1 MQFSLDHKTAS
12 LSVGDF
18 SDFAL
23 GPRDSFGG
31 PQGLW
36 RAQLGQHWHNE
47 LKTQIVRE
55 HTVGGTL
62 RPDVLF
68 EVPIEGRLAHRGWSI
83 TLTGRIDQI
92 IGPTL
97 REIKTVTRPLPTE
110 ESTLRADYPAY
121 FLQLS
126 TYVILLRASALNPP
140 LSALN
145 PQRSTPNCSPLRSE
159 LVFVE
164 ASSGLAQTIALTPF
178 DEALVHHQLD
188 ALVQFLDQQL
198 RARERRRTLHF
209 RPPFTDLRPG
219 QETIQADLRA
229 AFGCVESPE
238 SSVQHSGEDSP
249 TLDARHSTAAP
260 PLAALHSQSATILL
274 FEAPTGYGKTGCVLE
289 FALSQLQSGRFTRL
303 IWLTGKSTGQLQ
315 VVRTLEQM
323 TAVASSG
330 PRPGQPREATQPAPT
345 PSPPQPASP
354 PAPPTPLSP
363 TPATSNPIGYFKSSR
378 FGRTPGT
385 STPIGYFDS
394 SPQRTPLAQ
403 SNPIGYSGQSTA
415 GKQPNQSTLLGYL
428 LPGAPL
434 AFWQVRSKSEH
445 CVNHTY
451 HCVREG
457 CDYLNGAA
465 ERWPGSGLSRYYLD
479 ETQPHDLDTLRAAGK
494 AAHICPYEITR
505 AALAF
510 NDVWIGDYNYVFA
523 PDNRGLFFDQPG
535 FDPRTTLL
543 AIDEAHNLPTR
554 VADAYSHRANDTDAR
569 LLLAELDHLRA
580 PGPLLLA
587 VEAWTMLLAALQPTD
602 TIDAALESELHDCIE
617 RLVRL
622 TATLPLDYTALGPKH
637 SETLWQFTA
646 LDEFL
651 ADPNLRRLLWCPR
664 AGELNFTCTDATA
677 AIGETLNRFGGAIL
691 MSATLQPYATMAAAC
706 GIIQVGRGV
715 PAEPSSVGK
724 SDVVP
729 ASASRL
735 VGTTRPTTYATLHAP
750 APWRENA
757 YDVAV
762 DTRVETTYKQRANYY
777 GTTAATIEAMH
788 AAASAQRAK
797 PNVQPST
804 LNPQLSG
811 SSPSGSELS
820 TLSSQ
825 LSTSSASPTIAVF
838 FPSYAYAES
847 VLRAL
852 ENSNSVLRVA
862 LQPKLPDLAAQNAW
876 VEESLALTD
885 ALFLVLGSSFAEG
898 IDLLGGRVTHAMV
911 VGPALP
917 EVNPV
922 QKARLETYAGLGRE
936 AAFRRV
942 YQIPGL
948 QKVNQALG
956 RLVRAPG
963 QKAKVL
969 LHCRRFADTSYSSL
983 LAMEYQFYR
992 EISTVDEL
1000 RAWLNETPTQA

>member
-23 GPRDSFGG
+23 GPRETGGG

-47 LKTQIVRE
+47 LKAQVERD
-55 HTVGGTL
+55 HTVDGIV
-62 RPDVLF
+62 RPDVQF
-68 EVPIEGRLAHRGWSI
+68 EVPIEGRLNHRGWSI
-83 TLTGRIDQI
+83 TLTGRIDQLV
-92 IGPTL
+92 GTTL
-97 REIKTVTRPLPTE
+97 REIKTVTRPLPSE
-110 ESTLRADYPAY
+110 ESELRADYPAY
-121 FLQLS
+121 FLQLA
-126 TYVILLRASALNPP
+126 TYVILLRASALNAQ

-145 PQRSTPNCSPLRSE
+145 FSALRSE

-164 ASSGLAQTIALTPF
+164 ASSGLAQTITLTPF

-198 RARERRRTLHF
+198 RARERRRALHF
-209 RPPFTDLRPG
+209 RPPFSELRPG
-219 QETIQADLRA
+219 QETIQADLAA
-229 AFGCVESPE
+229 AF
-238 SSVQHSGEDSP
+238 SS
-249 TLDARHSTAAP
+249 
-260 PLAALHSQSATILL
+260 SATVL

-289 FALSQLQSGRFTRL
+289 FALGQLQSGRFSRL

-323 TAVASSG
+323 T
-330 PRPGQPREATQPAPT
+330 E
-345 PSPPQPASP
+345 
-354 PAPPTPLSP
+354 
-363 TPATSNPIGYFKSSR
+363 
-378 FGRTPGT
+378 GT
-385 STPIGYFDS
+385 
-394 SPQRTPLAQ
+394 
-403 SNPIGYSGQSTA
+403 
-415 GKQPNQSTLLGYL
+415 TL
-428 LPGAPL
+428 PV
-434 AFWQVRSKSEH
+434 WQVRNKSEH

-451 HCVREG
+451 HCVRDS
-457 CDYLNGAA
+457 CDYLNGCSK
-465 ERWPGSGLSRYYLD
+465 RWPASGLSRFYLD
-479 ETQPHDLDTLRAAGK
+479 ESQPHDLDTLRAAGR
-494 AAHICPYEITR
+494 AVQICPYEITR

-535 FDPRTTLL
+535 FDPHTTLL

-554 VADAYSHRANDTDAR
+554 VADAYSHRASDSDTR

-580 PGPLLLA
+580 PGPLLIA
-587 VEAWTMLLAALQPTD
+587 VEAWTMLLAALQPAD
-602 TIDAALESELHDCIE
+602 AINAALESELHDCIE
-617 RLVRL
+617 RIVRL
-622 TATLPLDYTALGPKH
+622 TATLPLDYSALGPKH

-664 AGELNFTCTDATA
+664 SGELNFTCTDATA
-677 AIGETLNRFGGAIL
+677 AIGETLSRFGGAIL
-691 MSATLQPYATMAAAC
+691 MSATLQPYASMAAAC
-706 GIIQVGRGV
+706 GIEQAGRYRANATFSIVSTSRGSL
-715 PAEPSSVGK
+715 AGNA
-724 SDVVP
+724 SDV
-729 ASASRL
+729 AMDFGSS
-735 VGTTRPTTYATLHAP
+735 GTTRPTYATLHAP
-750 APWRENA
+750 APWRDDA

-762 DTRVETTYKQRANYY
+762 DTRVETTFKQRANYY
-777 GTTAATIEAMH
+777 GTTAATIETMH
-788 AAASAQRAK
+788 AAASA
-797 PNVQPST
+797 
-804 LNPQLSG
+804 SG
-811 SSPSGSELS
+811 PRLS
-820 TLSSQ
+820 TLSSG
-825 LSTSSASPTIAVF
+825 LSSAFSAIAIF

-852 ENSNSVLRVA
+852 ENSGSVLRVA

-922 QKARLETYAGLGRE
+922 QKARLETYSGLGRE

-992 EISTVDEL
+992 EV
-1000 RAWLNETPTQA
+1000 ANETELHDWLSNSQPVPAP